1 MKTRSSK
8 GGGIALTTCDTN
20 RKIAIIAGTLL
31 IIATFASILS
41 NLFLQSVRSSDYLVE
56 ISANGNQV
64 TSGALLLLIAAFTS
78 ASIAIALYPVLKKY
92 SEGLALGAVGF
103 RLIEGVFYIV
113 GILGLVLLLTLSQEF
128 VQAGTP
134 DASGYQIL
142 GTLLL
147 AGREWVGFGIAPT
160 AFGLG
165 SLMYYSVFYQT
176 ELIPRWLS
184 GWGLAAAVLC
194 MVAGVSVMSGLI
206 SPLSTIHI
214 VLNLPIALQEMVM
227 AVWLIVKGFN
237 PSAIASLSA
246 TGK

>member
-1 MKTRSSK
+1 MTTYDTHRKT
-8 GGGIALTTCDTN
+8 
-20 RKIAIIAGTLL
+20 AITAGTLL

-41 NLFLQSVRSSDYLVE
+41 NLFFLKSVNSSHYLVE
-56 ISANGNQV
+56 ISANGNQI
-64 TSGALLLLIAAFTS
+64 TSGALLMLIAAVTS
-78 ASIAIALYPVLKKY
+78 ASIAISLYPVLKKY

-113 GILGLVLLLTLSQEF
+113 GIIGLVLLLTLSQEF

-165 SLMYYSVFYQT
+165 SLMYYSIFYQT

-184 GWGLAAAVLC
+184 GWGLAGAVLC
-194 MVAGVSVMSGLI
+194 IVASVSVMSGLI
-206 SPLSTIHI
+206 SPMSTIHI
-214 VLNLPIALQEMVM
+214 VLNLPIALQEMVL
-227 AVWLIVKGFN
+227 AVWLIVTGFN
-237 PSAIASLSA
+237 QSAIASLSA
-246 TGK
+246 PGE

>member
-1 MKTRSSK
+1 M
-8 GGGIALTTCDTN
+8 TTCDTN
-20 RKIAIIAGTLL
+20 RKTAIIAGTLL

-41 NLFLQSVRSSDYLVE
+41 NLFLKSVHSSDYLVE

-64 TSGALLLLIAAFTS
+64 TAGALLMVIAAVTS
-78 ASIAIALYPVLKKY
+78 ASIAISLYPVLKKY

-128 VQAGTP
+128 VQAEMP
-134 DASGYQIL
+134 DASVYQIL

-194 MVAGVSVMSGLI
+194 MVASVSVMSGLI

-214 VLNLPIALQEMVM
+214 VLNLPIALQEMVL

-237 PSAIASLSA
+237 PSAIASLSRR
-246 TGK
+246 TGINEVQ

>member
-1 MKTRSSK
+1 
-8 GGGIALTTCDTN
+8 LTTGDTN
-20 RKIAIIAGTLL
+20 RKIAITAGTLL

-41 NLFLQSVRSSDYLVE
+41 NLFLTSVHSPDYLGE

-64 TSGALLLLIAAFTS
+64 TSGVLLMFIAAVTS
-78 ASIAIALYPVLKKY
+78 ASIAISLYPVLKKY

-103 RLIEGVFYIV
+103 RLIEGVCYII

-147 AGREWVGFGIAPT
+147 AGREWVGFGVAPT

-165 SLMYYSVFYQT
+165 SLMYYVIFYQT
-176 ELIPRWLS
+176 GLIPRWLS
-184 GWGLAAAVLC
+184 GWGLAGAVLC

-206 SPLSTIHI
+206 SPMSTVHI
-214 VLNLPIALQEMVM
+214 VLNLPIGLQEMVM

-237 PSAIASLSA
+237 PSAIASGSA
-246 TGK
+246 PGE

>member
-1 MKTRSSK
+1 
-8 GGGIALTTCDTN
+8 LTTYDTN
-20 RKIAIIAGTLL
+20 RKTAIIAGTLL

-41 NLFLQSVRSSDYLVE
+41 NLFLKSVHSSNYLGE
-56 ISANGNQV
+56 ISANGNLV
-64 TSGALLLLIAAFTS
+64 TEGALLMVIAAVTS
-78 ASIAIALYPVLKKY
+78 ASIAISLYPVLKKY

-134 DASGYQIL
+134 DASVYQIL

-160 AFGLG
+160 VFGLG
-165 SLMYYSVFYQT
+165 SLMYYSIFYQT

-184 GWGLAAAVLC
+184 GWGLAGAVLC
-194 MVAGVSVMSGLI
+194 MVASVSVMSGLI

-237 PSAIASLSA
+237 PSAIASLSPR
-246 TGK
+246 TGINEVK

>member
-1 MKTRSSK
+1 MNTD
-8 GGGIALTTCDTN
+8 DTN
-20 RKIAIIAGTLL
+20 RKTAIIAGTLL
-31 IIATFASILS
+31 IIATFGSLFS
-41 NLFLQSVRSSDYLVE
+41 NLFLKSDHSSDYLVE

-64 TSGALLLLIAAFTS
+64 TAGALLMVIAAVTS
-78 ASIAIALYPVLKKY
+78 ASIAISLYPVLKKY
-92 SEGLALGAVGF
+92 SEGLALGAVCF

-134 DASGYQIL
+134 DASVYQIL

-160 AFGLG
+160 VFGLG
-165 SLMYYSVFYQT
+165 SLMYYFIFYQT
-176 ELIPRWLS
+176 ELVPRWLS

-194 MVAGVSVMSGLI
+194 MVASVSVMSGLI

-237 PSAIASLSA
+237 PSAIASSSLR
-246 TGK
+246 TGINEVK